1 MDKNT
6 QIDFIESEIHDNDL
20 LDTQM
25 REHRYFI
32 DIFDTISESVVTDE
46 YYDKNQELFAVITDV
61 LFDINERSGKIP
73 PELARKVIEGVFSSI
88 QKIGI
93 R

>member
-1 MDKNT
+1 MPIA
-6 QIDFIESEIHDNDL
+6 IDFL
-20 LDTQM
+20 
-25 REHRYFI
+25 
-32 DIFDTISESVVTDE
+32 DIFDSVSESVITDE
-46 YYDKNQELFAVITDV
+46 YYDKNEELFGVITEV

-73 PELARKVIEGVFSSI
+73 PELARKVIEGIFSSI